1 MSPLISRDE
10 ETFAVTV
17 PAFGSDTTRRSK
29 TESTRN
35 MITFAKLLNAR
46 FGAHVPSDLAQASQS
61 QWDAWLQAIAD
72 RPDAALN
79 LLSSVD
85 TAARRFEL
93 ALWEPSLAFEAK
105 QHLMRLLKVRM
116 TRKDADKPALAQRI
130 EMRTGELT
138 AIDAART
145 VAFD

>member
-1 MSPLISRDE
+1 MSPVLSRDE
-10 ETFAVTV
+10 KTFAVTLR
-17 PAFGSDTTRRSK
+17 AFGSDTRRRSK

-35 MITFAKLLNAR
+35 MITFAKLLNAL
-46 FGAHVPSDLAQASQS
+46 FGAHVPSDLEQASQS

-79 LLSSVD
+79 LLLSVNS
-85 TAARRFEL
+85 TARRFEL

-130 EMRTGELT
+130 ETLIGELT
-138 AIDAART
+138 AIDAARA
-145 VAFD
+145 VALD

>member
-1 MSPLISRDE
+1 
-10 ETFAVTV
+10 
-17 PAFGSDTTRRSK
+17 
-29 TESTRN
+29 

-79 LLSSVD
+79 LLLSVNS
-85 TAARRFEL
+85 TAQRFEL
-93 ALWEPSLAFEAK
+93 ALWEPSLSFEAK
-105 QHLMRLLKVRM
+105 QHQMHLLKARM

-130 EMRTGELT
+130 EMLTGELT
-138 AIDAART
+138 VIDTAHA
-145 VAFD
+145 VALD